1 MRAPDG
7 IPSLPSE
14 VLAAASACA
23 GGITGIE
30 SLCGLS
36 GRTVARVQ
44 GTGGSVVAKG
54 PVSTPEVEVAR
65 HFPELLLR
73 HGVRVPRVF
82 ATPETA
88 DAGTWIVME
97 HLPDPLPQ
105 ERWGA
110 DEQVITTLR
119 ALHTLPPD
127 VVEEL
132 PERYRPRWDDALTA
146 SAASTLGADD
156 AVVGRLTLLAE
167 HAQPLFDPRCVV
179 SGDPNP
185 LNWRVDD
192 ENRPVLLDLER
203 ITVASPALDLAI
215 VLAGLPDRA
224 SAAAVTAAYGAEAP
238 TADEVLLAKAWSV
251 VELAATAADGTPAH
265 DVVMYV
271 RPAFFSWLERL

>member
-7 IPSLPSE
+7 IPSLPPE

-23 GGITGIE
+23 GGITRIE
-30 SLCGLS
+30 SLGGLS
-36 GRTVARVQ
+36 GRIVARVQ
-44 GTGGSVVAKG
+44 GTGRSVVAKG

-65 HFPELLLR
+65 RFPELLLR

-88 DAGTWIVME
+88 DDGTWIVME
-97 HLPDPLPQ
+97 YLPDPLPQ
-105 ERWGA
+105 GRWGA
-110 DEQVITTLR
+110 DEQVIAMLR
-119 ALHTLPPD
+119 ALHTLPSD
-127 VVEEL
+127 AVEDL
-132 PERYRPRWDDALTA
+132 PGRYLPGWDDALTA

-156 AVVGRLTLLAE
+156 AVVDRLAVLAE
-167 HAQPLFDPRCVV
+167 RAQPLFDPRCVV

-185 LNWRVDD
+185 LNWRVDG
-192 ENRPVLLDLER
+192 EQCPVLLDLER
-203 ITVASPALDLAI
+203 LTVASPALDLAI

-224 SAAAVTAAYGAEAP
+224 AAAAVTAAYGSGAP
-238 TADEVLLAKAWSV
+238 TVDEVLLAKAWSV

-271 RPAFFSWLERL
+271 RPAFFSWLEQL